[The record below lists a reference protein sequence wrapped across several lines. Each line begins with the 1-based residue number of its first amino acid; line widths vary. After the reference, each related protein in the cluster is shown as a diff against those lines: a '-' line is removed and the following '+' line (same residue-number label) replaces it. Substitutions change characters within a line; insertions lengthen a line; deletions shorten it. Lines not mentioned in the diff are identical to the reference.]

1 MDKSKMLIAGIGQ
14 GGCIFANLMKLKDGR
29 YTNIFINSSLGDMRG
44 LKTADLDTNVF
55 IYSGG
60 DGSGSDRDKGKKYII
75 NDSARLMSTLNKY
88 KLFKYITV
96 YFSTDGGTGSG
107 SVVGFVSLAK
117 NTLPNI
123 KINLVGILPSL
134 KEDNKKLE
142 NAKACI
148 RDLDKVMHL
157 INDLKFINNNKGES
171 YDEINE
177 RAVNDIDNAYSMLG
191 HHDIGSIDEGNL
203 ENICTSKGYGVILN
217 LPSNYSNYDD
227 AINSAKENSIFAIP
241 SNIKDCEYAGIYV
254 KEGKYNCEKLSEK
267 FNADETI
274 YKTYGKNFNLIALG
288 GCEVPSQEIQDIEDE
303 LTERKLRKTSTKRN
317 FSFNINDDD
326 VKKDNKE
333 QTSKIKIDDEDDD
346 RYSNFNPDKF
356 IF

>member
-1 MDKSKMLIAGIGQ
+1 MDKSKMLVAGLGQ
-14 GGCIFANLMKLKDGR
+14 AGNIFANLMKLKDAR
-29 YTNIFINSSLGDMRG
+29 YTNVFINSSLGDMKG

-60 DGSGSDRDKGKKYII
+60 DGSGSDRDKGKRYVI
-75 NDSARLMSTLNKY
+75 NDSARLMNTLNKY
-88 KLFKYITV
+88 KLFKYMTV

-107 SVVGFVSLAK
+107 SIVGFVSLAK
-117 NTLPNI
+117 NSLPNI

-148 RDLDKVMHL
+148 RDLEKIGHL
-157 INDLKFINNNKGES
+157 INDIKLINNNKGES
-171 YDEINE
+171 YDDINE
-177 RAVNDIDNAYSMLG
+177 RAINDIDNAYSMLG

-217 LPSNYSNYDD
+217 LPSNYSNYDE
-227 AINSAKENSIFAIP
+227 AINTAKEDSVFAIP
-241 SNIKDCEYAGIYV
+241 NNIKECEYGGIYV
-254 KEGKYNCEKLSEK
+254 KEGKYNCDKLIEK
-267 FNADETI
+267 FKADETL
-274 YKTYGKNFNLIALG
+274 YKTYGKMFNLVVLG
-288 GCEVPSQEIQDIEDE
+288 GCEVPNQDIQDIEDE
-303 LTERKLRKTSTKRN
+303 LKERQLRKSSTKRS
-317 FSFNINDDD
+317 FSFNVNSDFKED
-326 VKKDNKE
+326 KKEDIQK
-333 QTSKIKIDDEDDD
+333 TKIDDEDTD

>member
-14 GGCIFANLMKLKDGR
+14 GGCIFANLMKIKDGR
-29 YTNIFINSSLGDMRG
+29 YTNIFINSSLGDMKG

-107 SVVGFVSLAK
+107 SIIGFVSLTK

-134 KEDNKKLE
+134 KEDNKRLE
-142 NAKACI
+142 NARECI
-148 RDLDKVMHL
+148 RDLNKISHL
-157 INDLKFINNNKGES
+157 INDLKFINNNKGKS
-171 YDEINE
+171 YEEINE

-217 LPSNYSNYDD
+217 LPSNYSNYDE
-227 AINSAKENSIFAIP
+227 AINTAKVNSVFAMP
-241 SNIKDCEYAGIYV
+241 SNITECEYGGINV
-254 KEGKYNCEKLSEK
+254 KEGKYNCEKLAEK
-267 FNADETI
+267 FKADETL
-274 YKTYGKNFNLIALG
+274 YKTYGKNFNLVVLG
-288 GCEVPSQEIQDIEDE
+288 GCEVPNQDIQDIEDE
-303 LTERKLRKTSTKRN
+303 LTERRLRKSSSTRN
-317 FSFNINDDD
+317 FSFNI
-326 VKKDNKE
+326 KTESKE
-333 QTSKIKIDDEDDD
+333 VSKENTTKTKIDDEESD